1 MGKKIGKLCI
11 VLLVFLFSY
20 WLRKSYIYIYIK
32 QAKKTNETHKDIG
45 GKLMNEEE
53 KQQQQ
58 IAKNK
63 NECTLNFSH
72 DGVVFLL

>member
-1 MGKKIGKLCI
+1 M
-11 VLLVFLFSY
+11 
-20 WLRKSYIYIYIK
+20 
-32 QAKKTNETHKDIG
+32 THKDIG